1 MALPMP
7 RLPPVTIA
15 CLPCNPRSMAFSPLR
30 GITAILRFGAD
41 CSLGGTVVQGLPDV
55 GRCVDRVCMPSK
67 DLPPAKRY
75 AQGAPIRLPTH
86 GVAPRPHRILSPR
99 ANDTPA
105 PEGT

>member
-1 MALPMP
+1 
-7 RLPPVTIA
+7 
-15 CLPCNPRSMAFSPLR
+15 
-30 GITAILRFGAD
+30 
-41 CSLGGTVVQGLPDV
+41 
-55 GRCVDRVCMPSK
+55 MPSK

-75 AQGAPIRLPTH
+75 AQGALIRLPTH